1 MIPSVYSF
9 LTIIDNLLVKSA
21 ILVFFTAKFR
31 ENTNCDG
38 GQRGTIP
45 TV

>member
-1 MIPSVYSF
+1 MIPAVHSF
-9 LTIIDNLLVKSA
+9 LSIIDNLLVKSA
-21 ILVFFTAKFR
+21 ILVSFTAKSR
-31 ENTNCDG
+31 KNTNCDG